1 MKTTVMYVI
10 GSMVLIAGLA
20 VAPVVRAS
28 DAADVTKEAA
38 KALAGSSALELPAK
52 AASLVA
58 KAAAA
63 DKKNAKNAK
72 NATSAV
78 VQAAVGVN
86 PSAAAAIVSAVAHEN
101 PAMAPVAAVT
111 AVTLQHKRLEF
122 ITKAAA
128 AAAPSEAARIVA
140 GLIKEF
146 PQDYGIIALAAAEG
160 APLAGREI
168 LSVVADYIPALQPAI
183 QNAMA
188 KLAATD
194 GNFPVQAILSLSYD
208 QAKASGMAVKLQIP
222 STVLSQDDNQSQSSG
237 AQGLA
242 TQLSLGDNNPSEIVS
257 PAASARALATGA
269 QNPSQTAGTPPS
281 LSPPTLGPP
290 YQPVPGNVINI
301 GPGQI
306 TPQAPGGHNYSAP

>member
-10 GSMVLIAGLA
+10 ASMALIAGLA
-20 VAPVVRAS
+20 VAPAARAS
-28 DAADVTKEAA
+28 DAADVTKDAT
-38 KALAGSSALELPAK
+38 KALAGSTALELPAK

-58 KAAAA
+58 KAVAA
-63 DKKNAKNAK
+63 DKKNAKNV
-72 NATSAV
+72 TSAV

-242 TQLSLGDNNPSEIVS
+242 TQLSLGDNNPSEIVG